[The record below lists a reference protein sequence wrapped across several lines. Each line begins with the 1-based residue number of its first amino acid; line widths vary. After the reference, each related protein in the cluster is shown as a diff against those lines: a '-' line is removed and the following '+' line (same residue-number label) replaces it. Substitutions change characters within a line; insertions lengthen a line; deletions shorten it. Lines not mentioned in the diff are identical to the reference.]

1 MKNLL
6 FSFEDLTAKDKAAK
20 QAARYFSRAGANVVQ
35 QDVPTAVKRS
45 SGITYREMAL
55 TFADS
60 QQVVLRIKQSGD
72 IFQVLLNGK
81 VLPIKNQDDHVK
93 AIAEIVQAMD
103 AGRSRFQKLLAAA
116 QARPPAGI
124 RTAAPKME
132 QVLTEKRDALKA
144 AIAEVRSQIEA
155 IKGTAAPAA
164 A

>member
-6 FSFEDLTAKDKAAK
+6 FSFEDLSAEDKAAK

-45 SGITYREMAL
+45 SGITYREMTL

-116 QARPPAGI
+116 QVRPPAGI

-144 AIAEVRSQIEA
+144 TIAEVRSQIEA
-155 IKGTAAPAA
+155 IKGAA
-164 A
+164 ASAAA

>member
-6 FSFEDLTAKDKAAK
+6 FSFEDLSAKDKAAK

-81 VLPIKNQDDHVK
+81 ALPIKNQDDHVK

-116 QARPPAGI
+116 QVRPPAGI
-124 RTAAPKME
+124 RTAAPRME

-144 AIAEVRSQIEA
+144 TIAEVRSQTEA

>member
-6 FSFEDLTAKDKAAK
+6 FSFEDLSAKDKAAK

>member
-6 FSFEDLTAKDKAAK
+6 FSFEDLSAKDKAAK

-116 QARPPAGI
+116 QARPPAGF